1 VVYIQFA
8 TSQTESDRRV
18 LFWPCSAYPV
28 FGLFFQ
34 LEQCFSLTTI
44 QSKQCFSAN
53 FSKDLDNERG
63 CLHHVAMHAPVHNRL
78 PTLPSK
84 FNSHGVCYIHINQL
98 KTICNL
104 LLVFVLV
111 SPTRYTQSRPV
122 NGEELSLSKF
132 GVKLSSGKASIDR
145 SLRFTQICFT
155 SPTLLRAASI
165 RALPASFFFV

>member
-1 VVYIQFA
+1 VVYVQFA
-8 TSQTESDRRV
+8 TSRTESDRRV
-18 LFWPCSAYPV
+18 R
-28 FGLFFQ
+28 
-34 LEQCFSLTTI
+34 I
-44 QSKQCFSAN
+44 
-53 FSKDLDNERG
+53 DL

-111 SPTRYTQSRPV
+111 SPTRYTQSRLV
-122 NGEELSLSKF
+122 DGDELSLFKF
-132 GVKLSSGKASIDR
+132 GVKLSSGMASIDQ

-165 RALPASFFFV
+165 RALPASLFCLVSKGLSVLTLFEHGRIWMHP